1 MVKSQSF
8 GTWVTGRD
16 ADNASIRNI
25 TPVQPI
31 HTNVPGRA
39 RFKIIPLYRSPLL
52 KHRLESRLPGADGIR
67 TVHGNELTSSLLVM
81 FDRDKS
87 LDDVIHLIADA
98 LEIPVPPANKR
109 GIRTALVRL
118 PNDLSDTSEAICLS
132 SRALVINALPVT
144 ILASS
149 PLVLLPVAF
158 LRTFLLGLFQASP
171 ILILFTTSIA
181 MLGLVV
187 GKKEGWSRS
196 DALYFAFVTA
206 STVGYGDLRPTQKS
220 TKMLSIL
227 IGLLGLVLTGM
238 VTAMGVYSTQ
248 KAFERLP
255 NPPV

>member
-1 MVKSQSF
+1 MVKSKSF
-8 GTWVTGRD
+8 GTCVTDWD
-16 ADNASIRNI
+16 ADTASNRAI

-39 RFKIIPLYRSPLL
+39 RFKISPLYRSPLV
-52 KHRLESRLPGADGIR
+52 KHRLESKLRGVGGIR
-67 TVHGNELTSSLLVM
+67 AVHGNELTSNLLVM

-87 LDDVIHLIADA
+87 LEDVIQLIANA
-98 LEIPVPPANKR
+98 LEIPVPPAKER

-118 PNDLSDTSEAICLS
+118 PNDTSVIPEPVFLS
-132 SRALVINALPVT
+132 SRALDINALPVT

-149 PLVLLPVAF
+149 PLVLLPVSF
-158 LRTFLLGLFQASP
+158 LRTFLIGLFQASP
-171 ILILFTTSIA
+171 ILILFTSSIA
-181 MLGLVV
+181 ILGMVV
-187 GKKEGWSRS
+187 GRKEGWSRS

-220 TKMLSIL
+220 TKMLSIA

-238 VTAMGVYSTQ
+238 VTALGVYSAQ

-255 NPPV
+255 